1 MEGAGQLSALASL
14 RAGSGK
20 VFWATDSFLFEVPEL
35 VRVEWGIETI
45 LECAKRVSAIV
56 IGPGLGYDAGEV
68 ISAIWALDKPLV
80 VDAEH

>member
-35 VRVEWGIETI
+35 VRSSGVWRRS
-45 LECAKRVSAIV
+45 LNAQRVSAIV
-56 IGPGLGYDAGEV
+56 IGPGLDTMQV
-68 ISAIWALDKPLV
+68 R
-80 VDAEH
+80 

>member
-35 VRVEWGIETI
+35 VRVEWGIEMI
-45 LECAKRVSAIV
+45 LDICKEGVCDR
-56 IGPGLGYDAGEV
+56 D
-68 ISAIWALDKPLV
+68 WARTWTRCR
-80 VDAEH
+80 